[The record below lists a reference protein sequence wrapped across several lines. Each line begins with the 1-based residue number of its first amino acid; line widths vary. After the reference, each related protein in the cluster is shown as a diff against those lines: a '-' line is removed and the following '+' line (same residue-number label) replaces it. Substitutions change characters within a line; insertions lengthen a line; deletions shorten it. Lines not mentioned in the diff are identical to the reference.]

1 MRSRASSIWLVGSIF
16 FLLSLSGA
24 MAATLQGTI
33 YDAELNVA
41 ENILVEINTMPLQ
54 KMLAV
59 DGTYSFAVPQGT
71 YTLQAR
77 KGDITVN
84 EEVHIAAEGTFTL
97 DLFLLPDFLDE
108 DELWQ
113 ESEEPLF
120 EPETNFWSGAW
131 RYGVAATILIFALWR
146 IRKARKKYGP
156 LPSLFRWRKKRK
168 STERR
173 EEAQNK
179 GEVQKNEEARTEKES
194 AKNLLSSEIGS
205 TLPEH
210 VLSILRK
217 NDGRMTQKEL
227 RKELMHLSEA
237 KVSLLLTE
245 LEHKGKIEKI
255 KRGRGNVVVV
265 KERSP

>member
-1 MRSRASSIWLVGSIF
+1 ML
-16 FLLSLSGA
+16 FLLSAFSAAG
-24 MAATLQGTI
+24 ATLQGTI

-41 ENILVEINTMPLQ
+41 SDVLVEINTTPLQ

-59 DGTYSFAVPQGT
+59 DGTYSFTVPQGT
-71 YTLQAR
+71 YMLQAR
-77 KGDITVN
+77 KGDITVT

-120 EPETNFWSGAW
+120 EEEKSFWAAAW
-131 RYGVAATILIFALWR
+131 RYGVAAVILIFAIWR
-146 IRKARKKYGP
+146 IRVARKKYGP

-168 STERR
+168 AAGEK
-173 EEAQNK
+173 EGAQK
-179 GEVQKNEEARTEKES
+179 GEKAPTKEETMKEKGGP
-194 AKNLLSSEIGS
+194 KNLEHFSTSETGS

-217 NDGRMTQKEL
+217 HDGRMTQKEL
-227 RKELMHLSEA
+227 RKELLHLSEA

-245 LEHKGKIEKI
+245 LEHKRKIEKI
-255 KRGRGNVVVV
+255 KRGRGNVIVV
-265 KERSP
+265 KESSL

>member
-1 MRSRASSIWLVGSIF
+1 MRSRASGIWLGGSIF

-41 ENILVEINTMPLQ
+41 TAVLVEINTTPLQ

-120 EPETNFWSGAW
+120 EEEKSFWSRAW
-131 RYGVAATILIFALWR
+131 RYGVAAVILIFAIWR
-146 IRKARKKYGP
+146 IRKARKRYGP
-156 LPSLFRWRKKRK
+156 LPSLFRWRRK
-168 STERR
+168 GKLTENR
-173 EEAQNK
+173 EEEERK
-179 GEVQKNEEARTEKES
+179 KEEAPKKEKES
-194 AKNLLSSEIGS
+194 TEMLPSPETGS

-217 NDGRMTQKEL
+217 HDGRMTQKEL

-245 LEHKGKIEKI
+245 LEHREKIDKI
-255 KRGRGNVVVV
+255 KRGRGNVIVV
-265 KERSP
+265 KESSSP